1 MQRVSLLL
9 GCNPLT
15 ALSSDIAERESSPRW
30 RAFGVTRT
38 FFVGHVASLPLA
50 CAPAARRAR
59 RAHSRSRG

>member
-9 GCNPLT
+9 GLHPLT
-15 ALSSDIAERESSPRW
+15 ALSSDIAERESAARG
-30 RAFGVTRT
+30 RDFGVTRS

-59 RAHSRSRG
+59 RMRQRSRG